1 MMDNSLDKCIL
12 MCCQMDQLLEDDY
25 KGAASCLKG
34 DLYDAYK
41 RLVIREKVVLEE
53 TIDLLKL
60 FVPR

>member
-1 MMDNSLDKCIL
+1 
-12 MCCQMDQLLEDDY
+12 MDQLLEDDY

-53 TIDLLKL
+53 TIDLLKRCRCL
-60 FVPR
+60 